1 MNILRSYKILLLLC
15 MAFALH
21 GCKKLIEIN
30 APVNIV
36 VTEQVFKT
44 NEQANSAMAGIFSRM
59 MTNSGAMTF
68 SNGGLTVY
76 AGLSA
81 DELRNL
87 TSTQNALDYQ
97 FYTNKLD
104 FTNGTPSGMIWQPAY
119 KLIYDAN
126 AVIEGIAASTSTL
139 LNDSTRKVLTGEA
152 LFVRAFCYF
161 YLTNMFGDVPLVLT
175 SDFRQTASMKKT
187 PQAEVF
193 SQIVKDLKDAQAKLT
208 ADYSTVA
215 AGERVRPNKW
225 AATALLARTQLYLK
239 NWEDAEA
246 QASVVI
252 GNSLY
257 SLPANLNSVFLKN
270 SREAIW
276 QMKQNPLAMPINAT
290 WEGFSMLPMVRWSD
304 FSADEQAF
312 LSDPTF
318 FSEFAPAIIPTFYLT
333 PQAVQVF
340 ETGDKRRSQ
349 WIDSTP
355 TPSAPPFNGVPYR
368 YPRKYTIYLGL
379 ATDPVPQYYTVLRL
393 AEQHLI
399 RAEARAQL
407 NNTTG
412 AAADIDILRTR
423 AGVPKTTAASQET
436 LLTAVMKERQ
446 RELFAEWGHR
456 WLDLKRTNQ
465 ANTVLGSIP
474 YKQPWQSYQLLYPI
488 PPDEISAN
496 PHLIQNPEY

>member
-1 MNILRSYKILLLLC
+1 MNILRSYKIFPLLC

-36 VTEQVFKT
+36 VTEEVFKT
-44 NEQANSAMAGIFSRM
+44 NEQANAAMAGIFSQM
-59 MTNSGAMTF
+59 MTNSGTMTF
-68 SNGGLTVY
+68 SNGGLTAY

-81 DELRNL
+81 DELVNL
-87 TSTQNALDYQ
+87 TSTQNVADYQ

-104 FTNGTPSGMIWQPAY
+104 FTNSTPSGMIWQPAY
-119 KLIYDAN
+119 KLIYSAN
-126 AVIEGIAASTSTL
+126 AVIEGIAASASPL

-175 SDFRQTASMKKT
+175 TDFRKTVSIKKT

-208 ADYSTVA
+208 ADYSIVA
-215 AGERVRPNKW
+215 AGERIRPNKW

-239 NWEDAEA
+239 NWEDAEI
-246 QASVVI
+246 QATAVI

-257 SLPANLNSVFLKN
+257 SLPATLNAVFLKN

-276 QMKQNPLAMPINAT
+276 QMKQNPIARPNNGT
-290 WEGFSMLPMVRWSD
+290 WEGFSLLPFVRWSS
-304 FSADEQAF
+304 FSADEKAF
-312 LSDPTF
+312 LSDPLVF
-318 FSEFAPAIIPTFYLT
+318 NEFAPAIIPTYFLT

-340 ETGDKRRSQ
+340 ETGDRRRTM

-355 TPSAPPFNGVPYR
+355 TPPGAPYNGVPFR
-368 YPRKYTIYLGL
+368 YPCKYTIYEGL
-379 ATDPVPQYYTVLRL
+379 ATDPVPQYYMVLRL

-407 NNTTG
+407 NNVTG
-412 AAADIDILRTR
+412 AAADIDILRKR
-423 AGVPKTTAASQET
+423 AGLANTIAATQET
-436 LLTAVMKERQ
+436 LLTAVMQERQ

-465 ANTVLGSIP
+465 ANTVLGGIL
-474 YKQPWQSYQLLYPI
+474 YKQPWKSSQLLYPI

-496 PHLIQNPEY
+496 PNIIQNPEY